1 MEFHLLGPVEAFS
14 GGERVELGPPK
25 TQLLLAVLL
34 LEAGR
39 VVPLDVLVRRVWD
52 EEAPAKVA
60 ISVQASFSRLRRRLE
75 RGDDEQVRLEHVP
88 SVGYRLVV
96 PHQDVDALAFTRAV
110 IQGQAAADGGQH
122 DEAIRLLRA
131 SAEMMRGQP
140 LAGLAGSWAQT
151 ARAGLLERH
160 RAATITR
167 ISLELGRADPHALI
181 AELRELVGHQPL
193 DEAAAA
199 LLMKALHLAGR
210 TADALDV
217 YRSTSRRLRRE
228 LGIDPYRALREAH
241 QLLLRGE
248 DAPPAALA
256 HPAPNTPTAPRTLER
271 DPPGFVGR
279 RHDLDTLQQQVTAIV
294 DAGETALCVIDGMPG
309 VGKTTLALRLAHALS
324 RLSPGGS
331 LQVHLRGHDA
341 SQAPATTE
349 AALSILLGMLG
360 VDPAQWQR
368 PATLDHMLA
377 LWRGHTRDRKLL
389 LLLDD
394 ATSAEQIRPLI
405 PSGNGSIVLV
415 TTRRQLVDLT
425 DAVHHTLTPM
435 PADDA
440 RRLFRAAAKNTEDDG
455 AVENILAAC
464 GHLPLALSVAGGVL
478 RMHPSWT
485 AGDLADRLTDALVSD
500 DDDTVG
506 QRLLLTFET
515 SYRDLPAPARML
527 LRRLALHPDNRI
539 THHVAATLADT
550 DLVSARRA
558 LDTLVAHHL
567 LTEPQRHHY
576 RLHDLLR
583 AFAAY
588 VLARDESSDERDLA
602 SQRLSRLALAAT
614 ERATRLFH
622 PYRHINLAP
631 DSTSRPP
638 AATPSFTAAADAA
651 AWLDR
656 EEHSLRVL
664 ALYWHEHGQSRDA
677 AVLAHMLAMFFDRRS
692 LWRESVALHENAL
705 RTWTRL
711 DHTLGQAHA
720 LTDLTTVRWRLGELD
735 QALFYSQTALSLWRG
750 LGDLSG
756 EADAHLQLGRIHR
769 HAHRLPE
776 AADHYRRSVTLC
788 AELHDTH
795 GEATS
800 LYHLGI
806 VLAETADYDEAIT
819 CTERALSLART
830 IRDAAVERATT
841 NNLGDFLQRTGQYD
855 RAINSFHEA
864 LTIAE
869 HLRDPRHIAL
879 IQANLGETHLL
890 LAQHNAAFATLRPAL
905 LAFKTLGDRVGEAN
919 ALIALGTASLNL
931 HATEQAAAYLD
942 EAEQIA
948 QDTNEPTLLAK
959 AHLARAQ
966 LHAEFGDDEA
976 AISCLR
982 AALSH
987 SQRAR
992 ETLLEAKAHHALG
1005 DALAALHRHRDAQRH
1020 HQCAL
1025 RLYEQLKNSDADTVR
1040 ARLNQP
1046 APRVRDGRQT
1056 PPSAPDA
1063 STAPTGAAGHD
1074 AHQ

>member
-1 MEFHLLGPVEAFS
+1 LEFHLLGQVEAFS
-14 GGERVELGPPK
+14 RGRRVELGPPK

-75 RGDDEQVRLEHVP
+75 QGDDEQVRLEHVP
-88 SVGYRLVV
+88 SVGYRLLVR
-96 PHQDVDALAFTRAV
+96 HQDVDALAFTRAV

-131 SAEMMRGQP
+131 AAAMMHGQP
-140 LAGLAGSWAQT
+140 LAGLAGSWARA

-167 ISLELGRADPHALI
+167 IGLELGRADPHAQV

-228 LGIDPYRALREAH
+228 LGIDPHRALREVH
-241 QLLLRGE
+241 QLVLRGE
-248 DAPPAALA
+248 DTPPASLA
-256 HPAPNTPTAPRTLER
+256 HPAPDTPTAPHTLER
-271 DPPGFVGR
+271 DPPGFIGR
-279 RHDLDTLQQQVTAIV
+279 RDDLDALEQQITAIA
-294 DAGETALCVIDGMPG
+294 DAGDTALCVIDGMPG
-309 VGKTTLALRLAHALS
+309 VGKTTLALRLAHALG
-324 RLSPGGS
+324 RQGPGGA
-331 LQVHLRGHDA
+331 LQVHLRGHDP
-341 SQAPATTE
+341 SQAPATAE

-377 LWRGHTRDRKLL
+377 LWRGHTRDRRLL

-425 DAVHHTLTPM
+425 EAVHHTVTPM
-435 PADDA
+435 PSGDA
-440 RRLFRAAAKNTEDDG
+440 RRLFRAAAKSTEDDD
-455 AVENILAAC
+455 AVENVLAAC

-515 SYRDLPAPARML
+515 SYRDLPGPARTL

-539 THHVAATLADT
+539 THPVAATLTDT
-550 DLVSARRA
+550 DLVSARRT

-583 AFAAY
+583 AYATY
-588 VLARDESSDERDLA
+588 VLARDEPPDERDLA
-602 SQRLSRLALAAT
+602 SQRLSRLTLAAT

-622 PYRHINLAP
+622 PYRHINLAL
-631 DSTSRPP
+631 DTTSRPP
-638 AATPSFTAAADAA
+638 PATPSFATVADAA
-651 AWLDR
+651 AWLDQ
-656 EEHSLRVL
+656 EQQSLRAL
-664 ALYWHEHGQSRDA
+664 ALYWHEHGQSRNA
-677 AVLAHMLAMFFDRRS
+677 AALARMLAMFFDRRS

-720 LTDLTTVRWRLGELD
+720 LTDLTTARWRLGELD
-735 QALFYSQTALSLWRG
+735 QALFYGQTALSLWRG
-750 LGDLSG
+750 LGDLGG

-776 AADHYRRSVTLC
+776 AADHYRRSVALR

-806 VLAETADYDEAIT
+806 VLAETADYDEAIAR
-819 CTERALSLART
+819 TERALSLART
-830 IRDAAVERATT
+830 IRDEAVERATT
-841 NNLGDFLQRTGQYD
+841 NNLGDFLQRTGQYE
-855 RAINSFHEA
+855 RAISYFHQA
-864 LTIAE
+864 LAISE

-890 LAQHNAAFATLRPAL
+890 LAQHDAAFATLRPAL
-905 LAFKTLGDRVGEAN
+905 LAFKALGDRLGEAN

-931 HATEQAAAYLD
+931 HATEQGATYLD

-959 AHLARAQ
+959 AHLARAR
-966 LHAEFGDDEA
+966 LHTESGNHRA
-976 AISCLR
+976 ALSCLR
-982 AALSH
+982 AALSN

-992 ETLLEAKAHHALG
+992 EPLLEAKAHHGLG
-1005 DALAALHRHRDAQRH
+1005 DTLAALHRHQSAQRH
-1020 HQCAL
+1020 HQYAL
-1025 RLYEQLKNSDADTVR
+1025 RLYEQLKNPDADTVR
-1040 ARLNQP
+1040 ALLHQP
-1046 APRVRDGRQT
+1046 APQARDGRQT
-1056 PPSAPDA
+1056 PPSARAAP
-1063 STAPTGAAGHD
+1063 TAPYGRRRP
-1074 AHQ
+1074 